1 MGGGDIFALL
11 ALLGSTVAGIAFL
24 DWILRNLDDALDD
37 GRDQFSDA
45 FGDMVALPE
54 NARAATRKSWGS
66 KGCIEQRP
74 VRTGDWPSH
83 GHHEEASK

>member
-1 MGGGDIFALL
+1 MHSELFGWFIMGGAAYWLIRFFAF
-11 ALLGSTVAGIAFL
+11 IL
-24 DWILRNLDDALDD
+24 DNMADALDD

-83 GHHEEASK
+83 GHHEAGF